1 MPTTMTHTDR
11 DRIRSLVPAG
21 DTDAIQTALTAGDF
35 KRKLYKVAEVD
46 EASSEIV
53 FTVSSDTVDRDSE
66 RVLPKSI
73 EKDFAYYKENPVV
86 LFHHDHSIPA
96 VAKMVEHKITN
107 KEVIMRDRFAVD
119 VDYPLAKVLWE
130 LYSKGYM
137 RMTSIGFI
145 PLEWTEDEDMLLD
158 GQKGYT
164 FTRIEMI
171 EHSLVNVGSNRH
183 AVSEL
188 PAKIRNDALLK
199 GAYESMVETK
209 STPLTEKL
217 QEIVG
222 ATETLHIP
230 THAEGLPLNITFQ
243 LPEGKEALENMASQL
258 PKHQCPTCQAK
269 AAEDKGTGGVAG
281 PIGDVGVEG
290 KGARLSAVLNDAI
303 GDGDDRMEKIE
314 MMASA
319 AGIDEE
325 TVNQIL
331 DGDIDCPPMDRLE
344 KFAEALSISVDTLTE
359 AGMQDGCSYGDMEED
374 GMHGD
379 DDMDDDMDDDKAFE
393 ASDKAVFETKAKFY
407 GMLTGMFP
415 ESYEE
420 RQRAIHEDLIAFLE
434 HEIDAIDK
442 YEYVEAYP
450 IATFPD
456 HVIVYCWNTDTI
468 YKALYAMEAG
478 EVEFTELKQIQ
489 LNYEEMPMD
498 AKVLS
503 TEMGENVIDEN
514 TIGETD
520 ASDDAS
526 DIDD

>member
-171 EHSLVNVGSNRH
+171 EHSLVNVGSNRF
-183 AVSEL
+183 ALGDL
-188 PAKIRNDALLK
+188 PTKIRNDALLK

>member
-1 MPTTMTHTDR
+1 
-11 DRIRSLVPAG
+11 
-21 DTDAIQTALTAGDF
+21 
-35 KRKLYKVAEVD
+35 
-46 EASSEIV
+46 
-53 FTVSSDTVDRDSE
+53 
-66 RVLPKSI
+66 
-73 EKDFAYYKENPVV
+73 
-86 LFHHDHSIPA
+86 
-96 VAKMVEHKITN
+96 
-107 KEVIMRDRFAVD
+107 
-119 VDYPLAKVLWE
+119 
-130 LYSKGYM
+130 
-137 RMTSIGFI
+137 
-145 PLEWTEDEDMLLD
+145 
-158 GQKGYT
+158 
-164 FTRIEMI
+164 
-171 EHSLVNVGSNRH
+171 
-183 AVSEL
+183 
-188 PAKIRNDALLK
+188 
-199 GAYESMVETK
+199 MVETK

-243 LPEGKEALENMASQL
+243 LPEGKEALENMATQL

-269 AAEDKGTGGVAG
+269 AAGRQRYGRRCG

-514 TIGETD
+514 TIGENTE
-520 ASDDAS
+520 SDDET

>member
-1 MPTTMTHTDR
+1 MPTPMTHTDR

-21 DTDAIQTALTAGDF
+21 DTDAIQTALTDGVF

-96 VAKMVEHKITN
+96 VAKMVEHKITD
-107 KEVIMRDRFAVD
+107 KQVMMRDQFAVD

-145 PLEWTEDEDMLLD
+145 PIEWTEDEEMLLD
-158 GQKGYT
+158 GQKGVT

-171 EHSLVNVGSNRH
+171 EHSLVNVGSNRY
-183 AVSEL
+183 ALGDL
-188 PAKIRNDALLK
+188 PTKIRNDFLLK
-199 GAYESMVETK
+199 GVYESMVETK
-209 STPLTEKL
+209 PKPLAEKS
-217 QEIVG
+217 QEIIGV
-222 ATETLHIP
+222 TETLQIP
-230 THAEGLPLNITFQ
+230 PQVEGLPLNITFQ
-243 LPEGKEALENMASQL
+243 IPEGKEGSENMAQL

-269 AAEDKGTGGVAG
+269 VAGKTGPVGDTGTIGDPG
-281 PIGDVGVEG
+281 PIGALGVDGVET
-290 KGARLSAVLNDAI
+290 KGTHLADVLNNAI

-359 AGMQDGCSYGDMEED
+359 AGMQDGCSYEEED

-379 DDMDDDMDDDKAFE
+379 DDMDDDMDDGKAFG
-393 ASDKAVFETKAKFY
+393 ASDKAVFETKSKFY

-420 RQRAIHEDLIAFLE
+420 RQRATHEDLIDFLE

-450 IATFPD
+450 IATFSD
-456 HVIVYCWNTDTI
+456 HVIVYCWNTDKI

-478 EVEFTELKQIQ
+478 KVEFTELKQIQ

-498 AKVLS
+498 AKVLAA
-503 TEMGENVIDEN
+503 ELGEN
-514 TIGETD
+514 TETD
-520 ASDDAS
+520 DETN
-526 DIDD
+526 IDD

>member
-21 DTDAIQTALTAGDF
+21 DTDAIQTALTDGDF

-145 PLEWTEDEDMLLD
+145 PLEWTEDEEMLLD

-199 GAYESMVETK
+199 SAYESMVETK
-209 STPLTEKL
+209 PLAEKS
-217 QEIVG
+217 Q
-222 ATETLHIP
+222 ETLAAVQTLQIP
-230 THAEGLPLNITFQ
+230 PQAEGLPLNITFQ
-243 LPEGKEALENMASQL
+243 IPEGKEENMATQL
-258 PKHQCPTCQAK
+258 PKHQCPTCQAQVAGK
-269 AAEDKGTGGVAG
+269 TGPVRNVGPPTGAQGAIKDAPQTKGANLAAELNALIDGG
-281 PIGDVGVEG
+281 DH
-290 KGARLSAVLNDAI
+290 
-303 GDGDDRMEKIE
+303 DRDEMIQKMADECDMETD
-314 MMASA
+314 
-319 AGIDEE
+319 GIDA
-325 TVNQIL
+325 IL
-331 DGDIDCPPMDRLE
+331 DGSTQCPSKEVIEGLARGCGIKADKLFDAAM
-344 KFAEALSISVDTLTE
+344 K
-359 AGMQDGCSYGDMEED
+359 DGCAYDGMDTEED
-374 GMHGD
+374 MGGD
-379 DDMDDDMDDDKAFE
+379 SDMDDDKAFE
-393 ASDKAVFETKAKFY
+393 ASDKAVFEAKTKFY
-407 GMLTGMFP
+407 GMISGMFP

-420 RQRAIHEDLIAFLE
+420 RQRAIHEDLIDFLE
-434 HEIDAIDK
+434 HELDAIDK

-468 YKALYAMEAG
+468 YKALYAMDAG

-503 TEMGENVIDEN
+503 AEMGENVIDEN

-520 ASDDAS
+520 ASDDET

>member
-145 PLEWTEDEDMLLD
+145 PLEWTEDEDMLLE

-243 LPEGKEALENMASQL
+243 LPEGKEALENMATQL
-258 PKHQCPTCQAK
+258 PKEHQCPSCKAK
-269 AAEDKGTGGVAG
+269 ADA
-281 PIGDVGVEG
+281 VGAIET
-290 KGARLSAVLNDAI
+290 KGANLAAELNTIIDG
-303 GDGDDRMEKIE
+303 GDHDRDETIQKMADECGMETD
-314 MMASA
+314 
-319 AGIDEE
+319 GIDA
-325 TVNQIL
+325 IL
-331 DGDIDCPPMDRLE
+331 DGATQCPSKEVIEGLARGCGITADKL
-344 KFAEALSISVDTLTE
+344 FDAA
-359 AGMQDGCSYGDMEED
+359 MQDGCEYDGMDTEED
-374 GMHGD
+374 MSG
-379 DDMDDDMDDDKAFE
+379 DDMDDDKAFE